1 MASVYPSG
9 LISDVAAIT
18 IEDPIL
24 KLRYPDKDKAISGG
38 FVFIGLP
45 GQDPEIESQQKK
57 VYIVSDEGYSVAID
71 QPVKLNAGGMPEYD
85 GNPVLLSV
93 DGSYSMK
100 VFDHLYDPGKTNN
113 PVFYFPHVEHRTL
126 LGYSGVIPEE
136 AVTILNGETELTFS
150 KIECTSASFYM
161 SGFTSGTQFR
171 GNYMRKDVDYEVISA
186 SKIKLK
192 YSIANGNVILARAL
206 DPTGKTVNVGDST
219 EPFYIY
225 PTKTAAK
232 ASGLDVG
239 ASVLVNGGDAS
250 GDGNGGSYLVVAGGT
265 GIDDNYTFIDMDN
278 GNQLKLKSVYQV
290 FNSYYETVK
299 TASVVTN
306 SITIDATDSSIFKV
320 DLTDNVS
327 SINVTN
333 LPASG
338 EVKLQIEFK
347 QNATAAKTI
356 TWLIN
361 GVAPKIS
368 GGILPTMTAALSSI
382 DEYIIRTSDKGVTWK
397 LNIVGQDIK

>member
-45 GQDPEIESQQKK
+45 GQDPEITSQQKK
-57 VYIVSDEGYSVAID
+57 VYIISDEGYSVAID

-100 VFDHLYDPGKTNN
+100 VFDHLYNPSITNN

-126 LGYSGVIPEE
+126 LGYSGIIPEE
-136 AVTILNGETELTFS
+136 AVTVSSGQAILTFS
-150 KIECTSASFYM
+150 KIECTSASFYL
-161 SGFTSGTQFR
+161 SSDTGGTKFL
-171 GNYMRKDVDYEVISA
+171 GSYMRAGVDYDVISA

-192 YSIANGNVILARAL
+192 NSVASGSAVLARVL
-206 DPTGKTVNVGDST
+206 DPTGKTVNVGNSV

-225 PTKTAAK
+225 QTKTAAK
-232 ASGLDVG
+232 ASNLEVG
-239 ASVLVNGGDAS
+239 ASVLINGGDVS

-265 GIDDNYTFIDMDN
+265 GADDNYTFIDMDN

-290 FNSYYETVK
+290 FNSYYEAVK
-299 TASVVTN
+299 NVSMSAN
-306 SITIDATDSSIFKV
+306 SITIDATDSSIFKIT
-320 DLTDNVS
+320 LSDNVN
-327 SINVTN
+327 SINITN
-333 LPASG
+333 LPPSG
-338 EVKLQIEFK
+338 EVKLQIEFT

-361 GVAPKIS
+361 GVTPKIS
-368 GGILPTMTAALSSI
+368 GGILPTMTAALSSV
-382 DEYIIRTSDKGVTWK
+382 DEYIIRTNDNGITWK

>member
-9 LISDVAAIT
+9 LISDIAAIT

-24 KLRYPDKDKAISGG
+24 KLRYPNKDKAISGG

-45 GQDPEIESQQKK
+45 GQDPEITSQQKK
-57 VYIVSDEGYSVAID
+57 VYIVTDEGYSVAID
-71 QPVKLNAGGMPEYD
+71 QPVKLSAGGMPEYD

-100 VFDHLYDPGKTNN
+100 VFDHLYDPDKTNN

-136 AVTILNGETELTFS
+136 AVTIANGETELTFS

-161 SGFTSGTQFR
+161 SGFASGTQFR

-206 DPTGKTVNVGDST
+206 DPTGKTVNVGNSV

-225 PTKTAAK
+225 QTKALAK
-232 ASGLDVG
+232 AANLDIG
-239 ASVLVNGGDAS
+239 ASVLINGGDAS
-250 GDGNGGSYLVVAGGT
+250 GDGKGGSYLVVAGGT
-265 GIDDNYTFIDMDN
+265 GTDDSYTFIDMDN

-299 TASVVTN
+299 TSSITAN
-306 SITIDATDSSIFKV
+306 SITLDATDSSIFKV
-320 DLTDNVS
+320 SLSDNVS

-333 LPASG
+333 LPPSG
-338 EVKLQIEFK
+338 EVKIQLEITQS
-347 QNATAAKTI
+347 ATAAKTL

-361 GVAPKIS
+361 GVVPKIA
-368 GGILPTMTAALSSI
+368 GGVLPTITATLSAV
-382 DEYIIRTSDKGVTWK
+382 DEYIIRTSDKGLTWK